1 MNTSKN
7 LEILFTSSFESL
19 TPITIRSN
27 RIWFSLLQL
36 SGESS
41 RHQRVVPVRRLLH
54 LRSATLCSGVVVG
67 GEVRHMV
74 SRILYPG
81 SRGQHAPSFTMTEL
95 SPGVVG
101 LVGDAWRSSAFE
113 HRQMGRDSLRWSTS
127 AFLQA
132 AIWYTGRV
140 SCCQGPSF
148 SPVLVTGF
156 LAVNPTAGG
165 PKLSLICALVWILL
179 VTG

>member
-1 MNTSKN
+1 MQSA
-7 LEILFTSSFESL
+7 L
-19 TPITIRSN
+19 
-27 RIWFSLLQL
+27 WFPSPC
-36 SGESS
+36 GETA
-41 RHQRVVPVRRLLH
+41 RPKVRRWRRESAFRTEDPTGSGFLFFSSPVNLH
-54 LRSATLCSGVVVG
+54 GISAWF
-67 GEVRHMV
+67 
-74 SRILYPG
+74 RILYPG

>member
-1 MNTSKN
+1 
-7 LEILFTSSFESL
+7 
-19 TPITIRSN
+19 
-27 RIWFSLLQL
+27 
-36 SGESS
+36 
-41 RHQRVVPVRRLLH
+41 
-54 LRSATLCSGVVVG
+54 
-67 GEVRHMV
+67 MV
-74 SRILYPG
+74 SRILYPS

-165 PKLSLICALVWILL
+165 PKLSLICALFLL
-179 VTG
+179 YLVLVVAIVVYFREKHVPKPSDIRRGVCVGLALK